1 MTRNEARERIE
12 KLKKAINY
20 HRYLYH
26 VLDRQEISDS
36 ALDSLKHELKKL
48 EDEFP
53 EFVAPDS
60 PTRRVGGK
68 PLDKFK
74 KVSRKVPMLSLEDV
88 FSEEEFLKWQERLKK
103 VLETEGFSRLFAEL
117 KFDGLALSLIYK
129 DGLLIEASTR
139 GDGLIGED
147 VTQNIKTTEAV
158 PLRLE
163 IHSEE
168 EIGKDIV
175 RNLEKMIEK
184 GDIEVRGEV
193 VIAKKEFEKINKERE
208 KKGEPKFANP
218 RNLAAG
224 SIRQLDPKVAASRR
238 LDFYAYDL
246 IAGLGHKFH
255 SEEHVILNSLGFKS
269 DKFSRIFGKPEEI
282 FEFWKKIGKERGKL
296 PFQIDGLV
304 VSVDDNN
311 LFEKAGVAG
320 KAPRGAIAFKFAPE
334 EATTIIKDIVLQ
346 VGRTGVITPIAILE
360 PVETGGVAVSR
371 ATLHNFDEIERLGI
385 KIGDTAIVGRAGDVI
400 PEVRKILKE
409 LRTGKEKPFKIPEKC
424 PVCGTK
430 IVREPGEVAYRC
442 SNRSCPAIKKEKIYH
457 FVSKSVFNIDGLG
470 PKIIDQLTDRGLIQD
485 AADLFDLEEGDLIS
499 LPRFA
504 EKSAENLVAAVR
516 ARKIIELP
524 RFLMGLGIFHVGFE
538 TAEDLAQNFG
548 NIKAIEK
555 APIDD
560 LKKISGIGEK
570 VAKNVYDWFRD
581 EHNKKFLEKL
591 AAKIAIKPY
600 RKKIGK
606 LAGKKFV
613 ITGVLEKFS
622 REEAKKKIT
631 ELGGKTSESVARGI
645 DYLVAG
651 EKPGG
656 KLQKAKKLGIKII
669 DEKELSTFFRAK

>member
-1 MTRNEARERIE
+1 MNKDEAKERIE
-12 KLKKAINY
+12 KLKKAVNY

-26 VLDRQEISDS
+26 VLDRQEISDA

-48 EDEFP
+48 EGEFP
-53 EFVAPDS
+53 EFIAKDS
-60 PTRRVGGK
+60 PTQRVGGE
-68 PLDKFK
+68 PLKEFK
-74 KVSRKVPMLSLEDV
+74 KAKHKLPMLSLEDV
-88 FSEEEFLKWQERLKK
+88 FSREEFLKWLERVKK
-103 VLETEGFSRLFAEL
+103 VLNIGFNPLLFAEL
-117 KFDGLALSLIYK
+117 KFDGLAISLIYK
-129 DGLLIEASTR
+129 NGILERGATR
-139 GDGLIGED
+139 GDGFVGED
-147 VTQNIKTTEAV
+147 VTQNIKTIEAI
-158 PLRLE
+158 PLKLE
-163 IHSEE
+163 IHNEKLLGAKLPS
-168 EIGKDIV
+168 GKDG
-175 RNLEKMIEK
+175 EIE
-184 GDIEVRGEV
+184 IRGEV
-193 VIAKKEFEKINKERE
+193 VITKKDFEKINKEQE

-224 SIRQLDPKVAASRR
+224 SIRQLDSRIAAERR

-246 IAGLGHKFH
+246 IADLGHKFH
-255 SEEHVILNSLGFKS
+255 SEEHVILNSFGFKS

-282 FEFWKKIGKERGKL
+282 FEFWKKIGKEREKL

-304 VSVDDNN
+304 ISVDDND
-311 LFEKAGVAG
+311 LFGKAGVAG

-400 PEVRKILKE
+400 PEVRRILKE
-409 LRTGKEKPFKIPEKC
+409 LRTGKERSFKIPEKC
-424 PVCGTK
+424 PVCKTQ
-430 IVREPGEVAYRC
+430 IIRELGEVAYRC
-442 SNRSCPAIKKEKIYH
+442 PNKNCPAIKKEKIYH

-470 PKIIDQLTDRGLIQD
+470 PKIIDRLIDRGLIQD

-499 LPRFA
+499 LSRFA
-504 EKSAENLVAAVR
+504 EKSAENLMAAIQ

-555 APIDD
+555 ASIDD

-570 VAKNVYDWFRD
+570 IAKSVYGWFRD

-591 AAKIAIKPY
+591 AAKIAIKPCG
-600 RKKIGK
+600 KKIGK

-613 ITGVLEKFS
+613 ITGVLKKFG
-622 REEAKKKIT
+622 REEAKKKIM
-631 ELGGKTSESVARGI
+631 ELGGKTSETVSRDI

-669 DEKELSTFFRAK
+669 NEEELSTFFRVK